1 MKSEIQKRLSS
12 KSWDQQIANLV
23 LQKIENQ
30 KKLQYTLLALVFSVC
45 LISISFVKSNLDSYE
60 LETFYYEF
68 LEETPVEE
76 ITSLLQ

>member
-45 LISISFVKSNLDSYE
+45 LISISFVESNLDSYE

>member
-30 KKLQYTLLALVFSVC
+30 KKLQYTLFALVFSVC